1 MAIFE
6 KRVELK
12 VNLDDTEKISV
23 RIETAQNVAGH
34 TEYVLRVQRGP
45 LSENSWRLLRR
56 YNDFVHLD
64 KCLQISGIELP
75 LPGKKIIGNMHP
87 EFIAQR
93 RLALQEYINHVLM
106 NPILASSLPTKKF
119 VDPDSYSTPFH
130 DLALQNASLCLRADG
145 QYALGQSLGPIG
157 WRLRKHYFRVTQK
170 LSAGRSSPGQAKH
183 LVKSISQSH
192 ARNTIQSQASASN
205 GGSSGGC
212 HADATQDLILGWTEY
227 GPDKYI
233 DDREIHATLK
243 NLSGVQHPYIQ
254 PIEYMTSNDSGALVI
269 TKFQGHGSLKDM
281 LCCVQPVNP
290 FLTKYGN
297 PKGRAPLPLKDVA
310 LYGRQILEAI
320 RFLHSKGLPNGH
332 LHAGNVV
339 IAGGTARLLDIENFI
354 LGVPAFYRPFFVQ
367 HSKISTFEVVDVY
380 SFGHLLYEMS
390 MGYPLQE
397 SVARQITDCPD
408 SLRQL
413 LESILLK
420 DSCKNGLP
428 TLEQVAGHAFFREHV
443 PNFQDTFMQ
452 ATKTTKP
459 HLKWSTAAK
468 EQLKIALQKAEHR
481 LRDEQK
487 SVRNQK
493 RLVRVQEWMSS
504 EEEKKKIKTK
514 ARLEQKQSKLRQQT
528 SLQLQNGPP
537 ATPLVL
543 TRSDSANSVSTS
555 HETDSPQPPPPPP
568 SLPNLSRTTDDLHP
582 STSGERGRYALLD
595 SICKFNKTSLRRVA
609 SDD

>member
-1 MAIFE
+1 MAIVVNWCVEWVGEDVLQCWPQMAIFE
-6 KRVELK
+6 KKIERK
-12 VNLDDTEKISV
+12 VNLDDTLEI
-23 RIETAQNVAGH
+23 RCCIETAQKVNGH

-45 LSENSWRLLRR
+45 FSENSWRLLRR

-64 KCLQISGIELP
+64 KCLQISGIDLQ
-75 LPGKKIIGNMHP
+75 LPGKKILGNMHP

-93 RLALQEYINHVLM
+93 RVALQEYINHVLM

-157 WRLRKHYFRVTQK
+157 WRLRKHYFRVTMK
-170 LSAGRSSPGQAKH
+170 VPGGRSSPGQAKH
-183 LVKSISQSH
+183 LVKSVSQSH
-192 ARNTIQSQASASN
+192 ARTGPQSSTVGN
-205 GGSSGGC
+205 GSTSE
-212 HADATQDLILGWTEY
+212 AVQDLILAWTEY
-227 GPDKYI
+227 GPDKYV
-233 DDREIHATLK
+233 DDREIHAALK
-243 NLSGVQHPYIQ
+243 NLSGIQHPYIQ
-254 PIEYMTSNDSGALVI
+254 PLDYVTSNDNGALVI
-269 TKFQGHGSLKDM
+269 RKFISHGSLKDQ
-281 LCCVQPVNP
+281 LCTVQPVNP

-297 PKGRAPLPLKDVA
+297 PKNRSPLPLRDVA

-332 LHAGNVV
+332 VHAGNVV
-339 IAGGTARLLDIENFI
+339 IVNGTARLLDIENFI
-354 LGVPAFYRPFFVQ
+354 LGVPAFYRPFFMQ
-367 HSKISTFEVVDVY
+367 HSKIHTFEAVDVY
-380 SFGHLLYEMS
+380 SFGHLLYEMT

-428 TLEQVAGHAFFREHV
+428 TLDQVAQHAFFQEHV
-443 PNFQDTFMQ
+443 PNFQDILAK

-459 HLKWSTAAK
+459 HLKWSSCAK
-468 EQLKIALQKAEHR
+468 EQLKVSLQKAEHR
-481 LRDEQK
+481 LKDEQK

-504 EEEKKKIKTK
+504 EEEKKKIKSK
-514 ARLEQKQSKLRQQT
+514 AVSAKPEAFNFIYKLAFEVV
-528 SLQLQNGPP
+528 G
-537 ATPLVL
+537 
-543 TRSDSANSVSTS
+543 
-555 HETDSPQPPPPPP
+555 
-568 SLPNLSRTTDDLHP
+568 
-582 STSGERGRYALLD
+582 
-595 SICKFNKTSLRRVA
+595 K
-609 SDD
+609 

>member
-1 MAIFE
+1 MQPA
-6 KRVELK
+6 
-12 VNLDDTEKISV
+12 
-23 RIETAQNVAGH
+23 
-34 TEYVLRVQRGP
+34 
-45 LSENSWRLLRR
+45 
-56 YNDFVHLD
+56 
-64 KCLQISGIELP
+64 
-75 LPGKKIIGNMHP
+75 
-87 EFIAQR
+87 FIAQR
-93 RLALQEYINHVLM
+93 QVALQQYINHVLM

-157 WRLRKHYFRVTQK
+157 WRLRKHYFRVTMK
-170 LSAGRSSPGQAKH
+170 LPSGRSSPGQSKH

-192 ARNTIQSQASASN
+192 ARGAPGATGNGSA
-205 GGSSGGC
+205 
-212 HADATQDLILGWTEY
+212 AAAPEPTQDVILAWTEY

-233 DDREIHATLK
+233 DDREIHAALR
-243 NLSGVQHPYIQ
+243 NLAGVQHPYIQ
-254 PIEYMTSNDSGALVI
+254 PLEYVTSNDNGALVI
-269 TKFQGHGSLKDM
+269 RKFSAHGSLKDM

-297 PKGRAPLPLKDVA
+297 PKGRSPLPLRDVA

-320 RFLHSKGLPNGH
+320 RFLHSKGLPIGH
-332 LHAGNVV
+332 IHAGNVV
-339 IAGGTARLLDIENFI
+339 ISGGTARLMDVENFI

-367 HSKISTFEVVDVY
+367 HSKISTFEAVDVY
-380 SFGHLLYEMS
+380 SFGHLLYEMT
-390 MGYPLQE
+390 MGFSLQE

-413 LESILLK
+413 LESLLLR

-428 TLEQVAGHAFFREHV
+428 TLDQVAQHAFFQEHV
-443 PNFQDTFMQ
+443 PNFADVL
-452 ATKTTKP
+452 AKASKTSKP
-459 HLKWSTAAK
+459 HLKWSTTAK
-468 EQLKIALQKAEHR
+468 EQLKIAVQKSEQR

-504 EEEKKKIKTK
+504 EEEKKKIKSK
-514 ARLEQKQSKLRQQT
+514 AKMEQKQSKLRQQT

-537 ATPLVL
+537 VTPLTL
-543 TRSDSANSVSTS
+543 TRSDSVNSVSTS
-555 HETDSPQPPPPPP
+555 HETDSPLPPPPPP
-568 SLPNLSRTTDDLHP
+568 SLPNLSRTTDDLRP
-582 STSGERGRYALLD
+582 STSGERGRFALLD
-595 SICKFNKTSLRRVA
+595 SICKFNKSSLRRVA

>member
-6 KRVELK
+6 KRIERK
-12 VNLDDTEKISV
+12 VNLDDTEEIKCF
-23 RIETAQNVAGH
+23 IETAQNVNGH

-56 YNDFVHLD
+56 YNDFRTLD
-64 KCLQISGIELP
+64 KSLQISGIDLP
-75 LPGKKIIGNMHP
+75 LPAKKIIGNMHP

-119 VDPDSYSTPFH
+119 VDPDSYCTPFH

-157 WRLRKHYFRVTQK
+157 WRLRKHYFRVTMK
-170 LSAGRSSPGQAKH
+170 LASGRSSPGQTKH
-183 LVKSISQSH
+183 LVKTISQSH
-192 ARNTIQSQASASN
+192 ARGAQQSN
-205 GGSSGGC
+205 GSTPSGAQE
-212 HADATQDLILGWTEY
+212 HILAWTEY

-233 DDREIHATLK
+233 DDREIHSTLK
-243 NLSGVQHPYIQ
+243 NLGGVQHPYIQ
-254 PIEYMTSNDSGALVI
+254 PLEYVTSNDNGALVI
-269 TKFQGHGSLKDM
+269 RKFSAQGSLKDM
-281 LCCVQPVNP
+281 LCSVQPVNP

-297 PKGRAPLPLKDVA
+297 PKGRSPLPLKDVA

-320 RFLHSKGLPNGH
+320 KFLHTKGLPNGH
-332 LHAGNVV
+332 VHAGNVV
-339 IAGGTARLLDIENFI
+339 IINGTARLLDIENFI
-354 LGVPAFYRPFFVQ
+354 LGVPAFYRPFFMQ
-367 HSKISTFEVVDVY
+367 HSRINTFEAVDVY
-380 SFGHLLYEMS
+380 SFGHLLYEMT

-413 LESILLK
+413 LESLLLR

-428 TLEQVAGHAFFREHV
+428 SLDQVAQHPFFQEHV
-443 PNFQDTFMQ
+443 PNFADTL
-452 ATKTTKP
+452 AKATRTTKT
-459 HLKWSTAAK
+459 HIKWSSNAK
-468 EQLKIALQKAEHR
+468 EQLKLAVQKSEHR
-481 LRDEQK
+481 FREEQK

-514 ARLEQKQSKLRQQT
+514 AKMEQKQSKLRQQT

-537 ATPLVL
+537 VAPLTL

-555 HETDSPQPPPPPP
+555 HETDSPLPPPPPP
-568 SLPNLSRTTDDLHP
+568 SLPNLSRTTDDINVP
-582 STSGERGRYALLD
+582 GTSGERGRYALLD
-595 SICKFNKTSLRRVA
+595 SICKFNKSSLRRVA
-609 SDD
+609 SDE